1 MCSNKAA
8 QFKYPLTIVP
18 LTGVSIVLPAAMEGH
33 TETELIEVTNAR
45 IDEELDNNHE
55 IVGYSE
61 E

>member
-1 MCSNKAA
+1 M
-8 QFKYPLTIVP
+8 P